1 MLIQSSA
8 LARRKIMFDY
18 TIGDKFPDF
27 SAVAVDID
35 NTLIDIDVL
44 QENMWSV
51 VYFYPKDF
59 TFICPTEIADMDRLL
74 LDADVLGFS
83 PDNEYCK
90 LAWKESNDIIRNIQ
104 HPLCCDA
111 GSELAKDLGVYND
124 KEGVPYRATYIIDP
138 EGVIQH
144 YSVNALDTGRNAEE
158 ILRTLNALQSGGL
171 TGCSWQP
178 GDDFVG

>member
-1 MLIQSSA
+1 
-8 LARRKIMFDY
+8 MFDY
-18 TIGDKFPDF
+18 KIGDKFPDF

-111 GSELAKDLGVYND
+111 GSELAKDLGVYNA